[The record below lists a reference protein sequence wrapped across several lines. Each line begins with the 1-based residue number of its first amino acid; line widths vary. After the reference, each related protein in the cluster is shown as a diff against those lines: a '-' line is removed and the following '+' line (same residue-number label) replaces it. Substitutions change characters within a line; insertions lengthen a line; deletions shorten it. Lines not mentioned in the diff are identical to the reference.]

1 MEHDDLYLLEAY
13 FPRTCFASAEHPHMP
28 RPQIAIYEPDIEKAG
43 SYLISDPMKLEP
55 EFADLL
61 GTIEQHLDLLAV
73 APSIPRGAYKLWVC
87 NQVFEH
93 LENPY
98 KGAANIF
105 ELLQPGGVL
114 VASSPFHA
122 PNHGAP
128 YDYWRYAPRGKV
140 EMLRSVGFE
149 VLVVCLFD
157 TKVGV
162 VAGTSV
168 GVDGWYFSDHD
179 MLEGF
184 TCYQGDWVDAAG
196 SEWTFNIHVVARKPL
211 KNTNEEVEVG

>member
-1 MEHDDLYLLEAY
+1 
-13 FPRTCFASAEHPHMP
+13 MP

-98 KGAANIF
+98 KGAANMC
-105 ELLQPGGVL
+105 
-114 VASSPFHA
+114 VAL
-122 PNHGAP
+122 
-128 YDYWRYAPRGKV
+128 
-140 EMLRSVGFE
+140 ERSEAVP
-149 VLVVCLFD
+149 
-157 TKVGV
+157 
-162 VAGTSV
+162 
-168 GVDGWYFSDHD
+168 H
-179 MLEGF
+179 
-184 TCYQGDWVDAAG
+184 
-196 SEWTFNIHVVARKPL
+196 
-211 KNTNEEVEVG
+211 